1 MPELPDLTLYLEA
14 LADRIVGQRLDRL
27 RLLSPFVLRSVDPPA
42 DALVGREVV
51 GVSRL
56 GKRLVVELAGE
67 RFAVLHL
74 MIAGRLHWRGPG
86 ARSPGRNALAAFDF
100 APGTV
105 WLTEAGTKKRAALH
119 LVAGRGELA
128 AHDPGGLEPLTS
140 DAAAFR
146 AALSRENRTLKRALT
161 DPHLV
166 AGIGNA
172 YSDEILHAARL
183 SPFVRTGELADEAWG
198 RLHEATQ
205 STLRAWIERLRAEL
219 AGRFPEKVTAFR
231 PEMAV
236 HGRFGLPCPAC
247 GTAVQRLVYA
257 ENEAN
262 YCPTCQT
269 GGKLLADR
277 ALSRLLRGDW
287 PRSLEELEL
296 RKRAAREPGRR

>member
-1 MPELPDLTLYLEA
+1 VPELPDLTLYLEA
-14 LADRIVGQRLDRL
+14 LADRIVGERLERL
-27 RLLSPFVLRSVDPPA
+27 RLLSPFVLRTVDPSA
-42 DALVGREVV
+42 AALAGREVV
-51 GVSRL
+51 GVARL

-67 RFAVLHL
+67 RFAVIHL
-74 MIAGRLHWRGPG
+74 MVAGRLHWRGPG
-86 ARSPGRNALAAFDF
+86 ARSPGRSALAAFDF

-105 WLTEAGTKKRAALH
+105 WLTEAGKKKRAALH

-128 AHDPGGLEPLTS
+128 AHDPGGIEPLTA
-140 DAAAFR
+140 DGAAFR

-183 SPFVRTGELADEAWG
+183 SPFARTGELADEGWE
-198 RLHEATQ
+198 RLHAATQ
-205 STLRAWIERLRAEL
+205 RTLREWIARLRGEL

-296 RKRAAREPGRR
+296 RKHAAREPERR